1 MIGDHKGHQKM
12 NKTIFFA
19 SVIFVLA
26 GCMSSADKD
35 KIKNFKFPIKPA
47 SDEIVIY
54 VARDGIYGSVW
65 EYYSLELNNEYKILN
80 GYDCNYFVVKGDGFK
95 LRSKKSSVGD
105 PYPIATLTRT
115 GLALGQSYYFL
126 QEGTGRENKDHFE
139 EVAAE
144 DIIPICA
151 IYGFGRVMNNPP
163 NERWGKNDL
172 KIE

>member
-12 NKTIFFA
+12 TKTILFA
-19 SVIFVLA
+19 TVIFVLA

-54 VARDGIYGSVW
+54 VARGGRYGSDW
-65 EYYSLELNNEYKILN
+65 EYFSLELNNEYKILN
-80 GYDCNYFVVKGDGFK
+80 ADDCNYFVVKGDGFK
-95 LRSKKSSVGD
+95 LRSKKRTED
-105 PYPIATLTRT
+105 YPIATLMRT
-115 GLALGQSYYFL
+115 DLSLGESYYFI
-126 QEGTGRENKDHFE
+126 QEGTGRENEDHFE
-139 EVAAE
+139 EVEAK

-151 IYGFGRVMNNPP
+151 KYGFGRVMNDPP

>member
-1 MIGDHKGHQKM
+1 MM
-12 NKTIFFA
+12 KTICFA
-19 SVIFVLA
+19 SFIFALA
-26 GCMSSADKD
+26 GCTSSAEKE
-35 KIKNFKFPIKPA
+35 KIRNFKFPIKPA

-54 VARDGIYGSVW
+54 VARGGRYASVW
-65 EYYSLELNNEYKILN
+65 AYFSLELNNEYKILN
-80 GYDCNYFVVKGDGFK
+80 ADDCNYFVVKGDAFK
-95 LRSKKSSVGD
+95 LRSKKNTEG
-105 PYPIATLTRT
+105 YPIATLTRT
-115 GLALGQSYYFL
+115 GLALGQSFYFL